1 MEKPSGIF
9 NFKKK
14 KSQSLIMLE
23 LSSENLTISDR
34 ENDLLEMNLSGLLE
48 SLDEKVFRFFCK

>member
-48 SLDEKVFRFFCK
+48 SLDEKVFRFFL